1 MSVFDDEKSRKATP
15 LFDGLFKYFPD
26 ALAAVARVSQKGNDK
41 HNPGE
46 PLHWA
51 RGKSTD
57 QRGSMLRH
65 LLDEASGVDFD
76 EDGELAIVHAAW
88 RALAAAQLKIEQYR
102 DAFAEILDERVE
114 PIEWSEYPDGF
125 MALFPDVSMKEVKS

>member
-1 MSVFDDEKSRKATP
+1 MSVFENDKDRKSTP

-57 QRGSMLRH
+57 QRGSLLRH
-65 LLDEASGVDFD
+65 LLDEATGVDFD

-88 RALAAAQLKIEQYR
+88 RALAAAQIKIEEYR
-102 DAFAEILDERVE
+102 DMFDELGE
-114 PIEWSEYPDGF
+114 NTDEAGAPPDYMLPPWGGDLVA
-125 MALFPDVSMKEVKS
+125 MTEVKS